1 VWPSEFDAL
10 IDLLREVAGEIDAE
24 NPKIQKE
31 ARDMG
36 GLEGHDY
43 ECNYFTRTCG

>member
-1 VWPSEFDAL
+1 VEPSDFDAL
-10 IDLLREVAGEIDAE
+10 IDLLREVADDIDAE

-31 ARDMG
+31 ARNMG

-43 ECNYFTRTCG
+43 ECNNFTRTCG